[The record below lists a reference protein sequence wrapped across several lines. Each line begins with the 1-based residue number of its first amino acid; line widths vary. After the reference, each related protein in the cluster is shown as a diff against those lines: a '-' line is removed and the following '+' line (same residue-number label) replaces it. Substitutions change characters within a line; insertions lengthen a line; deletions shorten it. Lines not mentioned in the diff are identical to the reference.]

1 MCLFGCTGSE
11 SNVLCCVVLQ
21 CLLTEYDPESRD
33 ESVLWTQSEDM
44 GEGYRCV
51 RMANKITSNL
61 DVLRGDKKS
70 GGVKEGS
77 PVILFA
83 WKKQDN
89 QIWKIIPAC
98 KMPTLWLTFC
108 SLPTIRNEIVL
119 KTCSDLQDHV
129 FLLVRDP
136 LCSTLS
142 LHSLQFSYKSD
153 VIYLNT
159 CSHMQDYV
167 FLLER

>member
-1 MCLFGCTGSE
+1 M
-11 SNVLCCVVLQ
+11 LQ

-44 GEGYRCV
+44 GEGYHCV

-98 KMPTLWLTFC
+98 KRPTLPNFEP
-108 SLPTIRNEIVL
+108 SLSE
-119 KTCSDLQDHV
+119 
-129 FLLVRDP
+129 
-136 LCSTLS
+136 
-142 LHSLQFSYKSD
+142 FSYKSD
-153 VIYLNT
+153 MIYLNT
-159 CSHMQDYV
+159 SHTQDYV
-167 FLLER
+167 YLLER

>member
-1 MCLFGCTGSE
+1 MHELDCGSF
-11 SNVLCCVVLQ
+11 NVRKCVYLGVQVLKVLCCVVLQ

-108 SLPTIRNEIVL
+108 SLPTIRSDIV
-119 KTCSDLQDHV
+119 
-129 FLLVRDP
+129 F
-136 LCSTLS
+136 
-142 LHSLQFSYKSD
+142 
-153 VIYLNT
+153 N
-159 CSHMQDYV
+159 YV
-167 FLLER
+167 F

>member
-1 MCLFGCTGSE
+1 MGGPQRRQIPGQVVRLFCKADPDFHLTVVPRQGPVMTRANPRDPHQMWIKDERMSTRVTDSTGANAFALINKATGQALKHAPGDLE
-11 SNVLCCVVLQ
+11 Q

-89 QIWKIIPAC
+89 QIWKIIPA
-98 KMPTLWLTFC
+98 
-108 SLPTIRNEIVL
+108 
-119 KTCSDLQDHV
+119 
-129 FLLVRDP
+129 
-136 LCSTLS
+136 
-142 LHSLQFSYKSD
+142 
-153 VIYLNT
+153 
-159 CSHMQDYV
+159 
-167 FLLER
+167 